1 MVSIAC
7 ATTTVGDVTL
17 VTLSVSSPEPT
28 HVRIANRLNGPV
40 WPPRE
45 QGVPADGW
53 DEDGFSGVVDGTLA
67 LGYACPVSGDTSV
80 PPAELVDE
88 RPPTE
93 DDDTPTARSLVRDLG
108 DASPPADAV
117 GPAVEWDPV
126 ATEDC
131 PEPTPESVDDSPPA
145 AVTAWLDDVADRLA
159 AADRL
164 ADATTVAEA
173 ADAVEAVGGAEEVCA
188 LRDQVRADRAA
199 LTGVADRC
207 NSLASDAETV
217 EIPVET
223 LARLA

>member
-1 MVSIAC
+1 M
-7 ATTTVGDVTL
+7 TL

-28 HVRIANRLNGPV
+28 HVRIANCLDGPV
-40 WPPRE
+40 WPPRV

-67 LGYACPVSGDTSV
+67 LGYACPVSGDTSD
-80 PPAELVDE
+80 PPAEVVDE
-88 RPPTE
+88 RPPT
-93 DDDTPTARSLVRDLG
+93 DADDTPTARSLVRDLG

-117 GPAVEWDPV
+117 GPSTDTDRSR
-126 ATEDC
+126 ATDDWSEST
-131 PEPTPESVDDSPPA
+131 PEPADDSPPT

-199 LTGVADRC
+199 LTAVADRC
-207 NSLASDAETV
+207 DSLAADAETV